1 MGKFVIVF
9 KKKYPKFKLG
19 DHINLIFKEGV
30 DGGDTIKINGK
41 TVPLLSR
48 YRDGSTIPVDS
59 GQFTIGNKYVGEWTS
74 KGLEIYAGEFVKE
87 EKPDPTKKTLYISKR
102 GANNWYPCL
111 FTQFKIEKQ
120 KGGDEVN
127 SLVRNTSYTI
137 RVAKSVITSREFSGN
152 TFAMLNYGDRV
163 IPFLDQNK
171 NYITTETLLSIMNK
185 NTSGYDVNYA
195 TLQAT
200 YKVYFN
206 RASRV
211 LDGIEINVPSS
222 AGTHTRYQDYPV
234 FNATLNDPYKYFLTK
249 STFVKNR
256 LYAIPANYAG
266 TADMHGN
273 FKLSNDKLNFVD
285 KFGKNWTEFKDTT
298 TTNISKL
305 LIFGDKNDKVEVTKD
320 FELCI
325 PSRPND
331 GLFKNVSGDLALFCL
346 PGLYDFTTSI
356 NIKTNG
362 SIIDPLKY
370 INDTPYGLLYRI
382 HMDELDSDY
391 VHSLKAN
398 SSKVDKYGEWLLP
411 HFMAI
416 YKMMDNVVNEAP
428 YKFRSVMLYNGRNIY
443 QADNNFSGYKTINIL
458 ARNKTAA
465 ECATIVNSLAANI
478 KKYKYKSIIRLIAD
492 NKVPYET
499 LRDALLDADEY
510 ALYTR
515 EHITKEEAIL
525 IKYLPAS
532 IADDRTTVIDRL
544 RTNNT
549 DVLFPNIKNLNDFS
563 MVQDCLDARPNH
575 YFLYDLDSSR
585 ILDEN
590 SLYTISFNGPTLD
603 GVKYYIANDISD
615 PQNTWTEISRSDRL
629 TGLRGKSV
637 IIVFKN
643 ADLRYRTYNATVSIK
658 DDVYNIT
665 HSNTDQTPDG
675 VITYKIIPQ
684 SGIVINT
691 EVNAASDSG
700 DNKWS
705 LYIPGS
711 KLLEFGTATLIVT
724 EGNNTTRTP
733 ITGDGNILLAPHSK
747 YKLELAIG
755 NYKVN
760 GTFTFGV
767 DDQTINSTTGN
778 TTWVS
783 ELYTMNK
790 AFDKVKI
797 NLTYEELLKDG
808 EMIITKH
815 REFTDTDNLFNLFSI
830 SKMGGT
836 TTSLT
841 NESQYK
847 MVVANNTIQSKNN
860 GHAIVGIYF
869 NDKIIPMVD
878 GSRQYIRSDDL
889 LAYQTSLGTTAKIP
903 MVYKVLYQDA
913 NVTIDVFEINY
924 QSSYKRDRFTEDS
937 VYLVGCN
944 KADYAPKY
952 KYFKGNVL
960 YAHKKLTPCNPT
972 PNNNQFFYKNE
983 PNPQCQINMVNKTA
997 DISVRYYSDFTTPLL
1012 NASHVVATIGRG
1024 ATDINLDLD
1033 LGSPIIKCAIESTS
1047 NNCNAIPYDLYGIG
1061 TMKGFQ
1067 ALYHTSGRVYM
1078 YRRSVM
1084 KDNMLWGYILNVD
1097 DYVNAMNGVTT
1108 VATTDRVSLNAPAFK
1123 YVFRRQDFKDGT
1135 YKESFTKIMGK
1146 LANLNMDNKNV
1157 QVYISNVDY
1166 MQDILNITAD
1176 ELMELSKPSWNGT
1189 SNKVN
1194 LFITSFEDLDDTA
1207 ISRPISSAANDM
1219 VNFTAQTNEIKDI
1232 RQRSATDTRIPDIA
1246 EITGGSVW
1254 FDKKELLT
1262 ELFKPNDTITI
1273 ICARELRDADIQG
1286 VSDID
1291 ILNMTI
1297 KKEIST
1303 PVTSYQLFTLQGN
1316 PVGFYK
1322 IARNN
1327 DSHIGTDRNRM
1338 CNIGLDDKYIIP
1350 IIDKSGHNYI
1360 SVELMEKLLRSTDVY
1375 LEIRRFVPEHPA
1387 IKYPI
1392 YGAILL
1398 NSVTDSQ
1405 MIESNSLYYS
1415 KGDNTSARDRVNT
1428 NIPNNYLVAVNTVPG
1443 TNNVISSNTLITDL
1457 NYRKASLIPSIP
1469 VSGDNKLTYRTGEYI
1484 FNANLTNGL
1493 LSEDSAFESNI
1504 NSEVISQFSRIR
1516 LARNYGVNQINTFE
1530 LFLDNLHMRYTDSKN
1545 YKDTSNVGIG
1555 TFFRL
1560 VPSLTQELAPQS
1572 SVNNNTNDPIA
1583 GTGKNTYIAVPEM
1596 FEPSLENTSE
1606 PGSDEWK
1613 RAFST
1618 KLYKNG
1624 IVYDFFTHSCDIM
1637 YADTRRYAN
1646 MNLKHRILNGDNKAR
1661 EGINGY
1667 PLMSQ
1672 VVLIPHFDGI
1682 VHFYKQFL
1690 DDTVTIPTSISIGKS
1705 PVNVFVNRNSD
1716 TNHKNYVIYLD
1727 EIDDMNA
1734 NVNYI
1739 TSFITK
1745 YYSQLRDDESVSIIV
1760 NNYASTSRTSNLT
1773 NGDVT
1778 VKRASIND
1786 LNNYISRINKV
1797 LKQEITTNPSKNLK
1811 ISVHFTNSRYQV
1823 MGPWSN
1829 EYIASTVNTVTANNT
1844 TGLEVD
1850 RIANIVQASTGN
1862 TSVRNI
1868 FDGFNLTLNF
1878 LRKANFM
1885 QARNHKAFVG
1895 FKNPVIFESL

>member
-30 DGGDTIKINGK
+30 NGGDTIKINGK
-41 TVPLLSR
+41 TVPLLYR
-48 YRDGSTIPVDS
+48 YRNGFTTTVDS
-59 GQFTIGNKYVGEWTS
+59 GQFTVGNKYVGEWTS

-87 EKPDPTKKTLYISKR
+87 EKPDPTKKTIYINKR
-102 GANNWYPCL
+102 GTDNWYPCL

-120 KGGDEVN
+120 SGGDEVN
-127 SLVRNTSYTI
+127 RLIRDTSYTI
-137 RVAKSVITSREFSGN
+137 RVAKSVITSRDFSGN
-152 TFAMLNYGDRV
+152 TFAMLKYGDRV
-163 IPFLDQNK
+163 IPFLDRER

-185 NTSGYDVNYA
+185 NTTGYDINYA
-195 TLQAT
+195 TIQAS
-200 YKVYFN
+200 YRVYFN
-206 RASRV
+206 RDSRV
-211 LDGIEINVPSS
+211 LDGIEIEVPSS
-222 AGTHTRYQDYPV
+222 ASTHTRYRDYPV

-273 FKLSNDKLNFVD
+273 FKLNNDKLTFID
-285 KFGKNWTEFKDTT
+285 KFGKNWTDFKDTT

-305 LIFGDKNDKVEVTKD
+305 LVFGDENNKVGVTKD

-370 INDTPYGLLYRI
+370 INEAPYGVLYRI
-382 HMDELDSDY
+382 HMDELDSEY
-391 VHSLKAN
+391 VHRVKTN
-398 SSKVDKYGEWLLP
+398 STKVDKYSEWILP

-416 YKMMDNVVNEAP
+416 YKMMDNAVNDAP
-428 YKFRSVMLYNGRNIY
+428 YSFRTAMLYNGRNIN
-443 QADNNFSGYKTINIL
+443 QVSNNFSAYKTINIL
-458 ARNKTAA
+458 ARNKTAT
-465 ECATIVNSLAANI
+465 ECANIVNSLAANI

-499 LRDALLDADEY
+499 IIDALLDADEY

-515 EHITKEEAIL
+515 ERITKEEALL

-532 IADDRTTVIDRL
+532 IADDRNTVIERL

-549 DVLFPNIKNLNDFS
+549 DVLFPNIKNLNDFG
-563 MVQDCLDARPNH
+563 MVQDCLDIRPNH
-575 YFLYDLDSSR
+575 YFLYDLESSR

-590 SLYTISFNGPTLD
+590 SLYTVSFNGPTLD

-615 PQNTWTEISRSDRL
+615 PQDTWTEIDRSSTL
-629 TGLRGKSV
+629 TGLRGKS
-637 IIVFKN
+637 IIVVFKN

-658 DDVYNIT
+658 DEVYNINR
-665 HSNTDQTPDG
+665 SNTDQTPDG
-675 VITYKIIPQ
+675 VVTYRIIPQ

-691 EVNAASDSG
+691 NVNNASDSS

-711 KLLEFGTATLIVT
+711 KLSGFSTATLIVT
-724 EGNNTTRTP
+724 DGNNTTRTP
-733 ITGDGNILLAPHSK
+733 ITGDSNILVSPNSK
-747 YKLELAIG
+747 YKLELVIG

-767 DDQTINSTTGN
+767 DDQTINSVTGN

-783 ELYTMNK
+783 ELYTMTK

-797 NLTYEELLKDG
+797 DLTHEELLKDG
-808 EMIITKH
+808 EMIITSH
-815 REFTDTDNLFNLFSI
+815 NEFTDTDNLFDLYSI

-836 TTSLT
+836 ATSFT

-847 MVVANNTIQSKNN
+847 MVVSSNTIQAKNN
-860 GHAIVGIYF
+860 GHVIVGIYF
-869 NDKIIPMVD
+869 NGKIIPMVD
-878 GSRQYIRSDDL
+878 GSRQYIRTTDL
-889 LAYQTSLGTTAKIP
+889 LAYQTSLGTDVKIP
-903 MVYKVLYQDA
+903 MTYKVLYQDA
-913 NVTIDVFEINY
+913 NVTIDVFEINH
-924 QSSYKRDRFTEDS
+924 QSSYKRDKFTEDT

-944 KADYAPKY
+944 RADYAPKY
-952 KYFKGNVL
+952 KYFKGNIL
-960 YAHKKLTPCNPT
+960 YAHKKLNPCNPT
-972 PNNNQFFYKNE
+972 PNNNEFFYKNE
-983 PNPQCQINMVNKTA
+983 PNQQCQIDMVNKTA
-997 DISVRYYSDFTTPLL
+997 NISARYYSDFTTPLL
-1012 NASHVVATIGRG
+1012 NASHIVATIGKG
-1024 ATDINLDLD
+1024 ATDINLNLD

-1047 NNCNAIPYDLYGIG
+1047 NNCNATPYDLYGIG

-1078 YRRSVM
+1078 YRRSMM
-1084 KDNMLWGYILNVD
+1084 KDNMLWSYILNVD
-1097 DYVNAMNGVTT
+1097 DYVNAMNGVTA
-1108 VATTDRVSLNAPAFK
+1108 VATTDRISLNAPSFK

-1166 MQDILNITAD
+1166 MQDILNITAE
-1176 ELMELSKPSWNGT
+1176 ELMELSKPAWNGT
-1189 SNKVN
+1189 GNKVN
-1194 LFITSFEDLDDTA
+1194 LFITSFDDLDDTN
-1207 ISRPISSAANDM
+1207 ISLPSSSLDSSV
-1219 VNFTAQTNEIKDI
+1219 VNFTAQANDTKYT
-1232 RQRSATDTRIPDIA
+1232 RQRSTTDANIPDIL

-1262 ELFKPNDTITI
+1262 ELFKPDDIITI
-1273 ICARELRDADIQG
+1273 ICTRELRDSDIQG

-1291 ILNMTI
+1291 ILNMTF

-1322 IARNN
+1322 INRNSN
-1327 DSHIGTDRNRM
+1327 SQIGADKSRM
-1338 CNIGLDDKYIIP
+1338 CNIGLDGKYIIP
-1350 IIDKSGHNYI
+1350 IIDKTGHNYI
-1360 SVELMEKLLRSTDVY
+1360 SVQLMNELLLSTDVY
-1375 LEIRRFVPEHPA
+1375 LEIRRFVPENPA

-1398 NSVTDSQ
+1398 NNITDAQ
-1405 MIESNSLYYS
+1405 MIKSNSLYYS
-1415 KGDNTSARDRVNT
+1415 KGDNTSVGNRTD
-1428 NIPNNYLVAVNTVPG
+1428 NIRTSNYLVAVNTVPG
-1443 TNNVISSNTLITDL
+1443 TNNVISSNTLIADL
-1457 NYRKASLIPSIP
+1457 NYRKNDVLPAIP
-1469 VSGDNKLTYRTGEYI
+1469 VSGNNKLTYRTGEYI
-1484 FNANLTNGL
+1484 FNANLTNSL
-1493 LSEDSAFESNI
+1493 LSEDSAFETSI
-1504 NSEVISQFSRIR
+1504 NSVAISQFARIR

-1545 YKDTSNVGIG
+1545 YKDISNVGIG
-1555 TFFRL
+1555 TFFRT
-1560 VPSLTQELAPQS
+1560 VPSSTQELAPQS
-1572 SVNNNTNDPIA
+1572 GVNNNTNDPIA

-1596 FEPSLENTSE
+1596 FEPNLEYTNE
-1606 PGSDEWK
+1606 PGSAEWK
-1613 RAFST
+1613 QAFST

-1637 YADTRRYAN
+1637 YADTRSYAD
-1646 MNLKHRILNGDNKAR
+1646 MNLKHRILNGDNKSR

-1667 PLMSQ
+1667 PLISQ
-1672 VVLIPHFDGI
+1672 VILIPHFDGI

-1760 NNYASTSRTSNLT
+1760 NNYASVSATSNNYNDNVLS
-1773 NGDVT
+1773 
-1778 VKRASIND
+1778 KRASLNE

-1797 LKQEITTNPSKNLK
+1797 LKQEITANPSKNLK

-1829 EYIASTVNTVTANNT
+1829 EYISSTVNTVTANNA
-1844 TGLEVD
+1844 TGLEID
-1850 RIANIVQASTGN
+1850 RIAKIVQASTGN

-1878 LRKANFM
+1878 LRKADFM
-1885 QARNHKAFVG
+1885 QARNPKAFVG